1 MDDFVRQ
8 VLVLVLIE
16 VVCSYVDS
24 EFVEEKY

>member
-1 MDDFVRQ
+1 MADFVKQ
-8 VLVLVLIE
+8 ILVLIVIQ